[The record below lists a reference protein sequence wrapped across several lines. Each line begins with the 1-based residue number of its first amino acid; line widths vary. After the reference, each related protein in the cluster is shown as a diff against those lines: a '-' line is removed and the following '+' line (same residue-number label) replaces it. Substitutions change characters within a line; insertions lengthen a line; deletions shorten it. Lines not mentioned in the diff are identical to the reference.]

1 MKRKKV
7 SFNINEKYYPAMVAN
22 LVTQVLQSFG
32 QQYGLDATEINAS
45 FASKGGTAAAKAV
58 ETLIL
63 NAEASLRELESL
75 CDLVGD
81 IKDPEEDTEPKKKMS
96 SPE

>member
-32 QQYGLDATEINAS
+32 QQYGLDITEVNAA
-45 FASKGGTAAAKAV
+45 FASKGGTVAVKAV

-63 NAEASLRELESL
+63 NAEESLRELESL

>member
-32 QQYGLDATEINAS
+32 KQYGLDVTEINAS

-58 ETLIL
+58 ETLII

-75 CDLVGD
+75 CELVAD
-81 IKDPEEDTEPKKKMS
+81 IKDPEEDIEPKKKMS